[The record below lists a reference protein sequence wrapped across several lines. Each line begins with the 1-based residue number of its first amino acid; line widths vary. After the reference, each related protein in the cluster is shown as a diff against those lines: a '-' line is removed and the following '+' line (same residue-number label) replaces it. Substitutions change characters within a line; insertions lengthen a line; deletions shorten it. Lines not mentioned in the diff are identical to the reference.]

1 MFINAH
7 SHKKAQSL
15 EEWVCRNAFHFLGT
29 ESLKKLGYPVSV
41 GWHPWFSDRFTSDS
55 ENALASFLK
64 AENVVA
70 IGETGLDRSVSV
82 PFSVQMNT
90 WTSHYH
96 LAQKHSLPLIIHCV
110 KAYYDLVPFCKRSSV
125 PLLFHG
131 YRGNLEIT
139 QTLLECEQVYFSFGK
154 DLLSRPQSRS
164 LFLEIPVSRVLLE
177 TDNSGLPIA
186 RIYEEAA
193 ALLHL
198 SLDELQAEMKKNALR
213 FFGENV
219 LTLFWPTKQTL
230 CKPPFPAG

>member
-1 MFINAH
+1 M
-7 SHKKAQSL
+7 
-15 EEWVCRNAFHFLGT
+15 
-29 ESLKKLGYPVSV
+29 
-41 GWHPWFSDRFTSDS
+41 
-55 ENALASFLK
+55 
-64 AENVVA
+64 
-70 IGETGLDRSVSV
+70 
-82 PFSVQMNT
+82 
-90 WTSHYH
+90 
-96 LAQKHSLPLIIHCV
+96 
-110 KAYYDLVPFCKRSSV
+110 KAYYDLVPFCNQSSV

-131 YRGNLEIT
+131 YRGNQEIT

-193 ALLHL
+193 ALFHL

>member
-1 MFINAH
+1 VFINAH
-7 SHKKAQSL
+7 SHKKAQSPD
-15 EEWVCRNAFHFLGT
+15 EWVCRNAFHILGV
-29 ESLKKLGYPVSV
+29 EGLNKVGYPVSV
-41 GWHPWFSDRFTSDS
+41 GWHPWYADRFTPDS

-90 WTSHYH
+90 WISHFN

-110 KAYYDLVPFCKRSSV
+110 KAYYDFIPFCKRSSV

-131 YRGNLEIT
+131 YRGNQEIT
-139 QTLLECEQVYFSFGK
+139 QTLLECEPVWFSFGK
-154 DLLSRPQSRS
+154 DLLSRPQSRAI
-164 LFLEIPVSRVLLE
+164 FAQIPVSRILLE

-198 SLDELQAEMKKNALR
+198 SLDDLQGEMKKNALR
-213 FFGENV
+213 FFGEKA
-219 LTLFWPTKQTL
+219 LALF
-230 CKPPFPAG
+230 

>member
-1 MFINAH
+1 VFINAH

-70 IGETGLDRSVSV
+70 IGVTGLDRSVDV
-82 PFSVQMNT
+82 PFSVQMSA
-90 WTSHYH
+90 WTSHYN
-96 LAQKHSLPLIIHCV
+96 LAQTHRLPLIIHCV

-125 PLLFHG
+125 PMLFHG
-131 YRGNLEIT
+131 YRGNQEIT
-139 QTLLECEQVYFSFGK
+139 QTLLDCEPVWFSFGK
-154 DLLSRPQSRS
+154 DLLSRPQSRTV
-164 LFLEIPVSRVLLE
+164 FAEIPVSRILLE

-186 RIYEEAA
+186 RIYEEAG
-193 ALLHL
+193 ALLDL
-198 SLDELQAEMKKNALR
+198 SLDDLQTEMKKNALR
-213 FFGENV
+213 FFGEKA
-219 LTLFWPTKQTL
+219 LALF
-230 CKPPFPAG
+230 